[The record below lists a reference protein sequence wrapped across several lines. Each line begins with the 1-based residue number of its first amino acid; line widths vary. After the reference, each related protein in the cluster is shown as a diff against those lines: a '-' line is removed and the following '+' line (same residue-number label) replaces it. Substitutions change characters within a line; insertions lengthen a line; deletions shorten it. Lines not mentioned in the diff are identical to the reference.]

1 MSFETNLNELSNQ
14 HLAFVILHLFLSR
27 QLVHHYV
34 APYTCFVV
42 KKHFPISNDH
52 SAQHDVILKRQF
64 GMQKRE
70 RESLRLDASSTR
82 YLISDCVMMT
92 NTDRSLP
99 ISPAVQHSLLLL
111 WTYSLGRICV
121 WRISDL
127 RLQDRRRSFVSLR

>member
-27 QLVHHYV
+27 QLVRHYV

-99 ISPAVQHSLLLL
+99 ISPAVQHSLLLCE
-111 WTYSLGRICV
+111 RIHWIGYACDGFQICDCKIV
-121 WRISDL
+121 DDHSCR
-127 RLQDRRRSFVSLR
+127 